1 MKRFL
6 MFLGATFF
14 IIMKMFAIDVIGS
27 INNRGEIS
35 SSDKFIDSFWN
46 NPNLSHNASS
56 YVEKYKTSIN
66 TNDGHY
72 LIRLSRH
79 TDRAD
84 EDIKEDIETFGDV
97 FFSKLDIEYYKNNG
111 TKVSSQTILNDGLW
125 YKYNY

>member
-35 SSDKFIDSFWN
+35 SSDKFIDSFWS
-46 NPNLSHNASS
+46 NPNLSHNVSS
-56 YVEKYKTSIN
+56 YVEKYKMSIN

-72 LIRLSRH
+72 LIRLSKR
-79 TDRAD
+79 
-84 EDIKEDIETFGDV
+84 V
-97 FFSKLDIEYYKNNG
+97 
-111 TKVSSQTILNDGLW
+111 
-125 YKYNY
+125 